1 MSDSKRRRVEG
12 PGAATISSLPDAL
25 LQSCFSFV
33 GPGHYGYGAGISHC
47 FQNIYNLKYASK
59 TTWDSARL
67 LLFRAPN
74 FASGTREIANG
85 TGG

>member
-33 GPGHYGYGAGISHC
+33 GPGHYGYVAGVSHW

-67 LLFRAPN
+67 LLFHAPN
-74 FASGTREIANG
+74 FASGDERKRDG